1 LAFEKKIISL
11 SLSLERTK
19 MVITVSPE
27 VKYVVFFI
35 FYFLF
40 FLPFGTRL
48 PIPNLWLFLKGKE
61 EEEEEK
67 FVLRF
72 FLLEIF
78 TYPHNLTGFA
88 IIILNYQNY
97 QCRYPIF

>member
-61 EEEEEK
+61 EEEEK